1 MFFFH
6 LLSRSPEALYKDRE
20 GQHFWWGNILEP
32 WQAHP
37 ENRPVEPVPNEA
49 IYAPWRQSL
58 WSLQEPTLTWRRKV
72 PMITC
77 VSEFFRRVSD
87 SFLHINF
94 NEVNIS
100 CIHSRSFTVR
110 PWKVSETQKKP
121 DRLPTIGGVG
131 LPSLNV
137 SMSSW
142 STRSY
147 WNQRAVSLAST
158 TETWISSEQW
168 DKPWLF
174 RAHRGLKGHTSQLC
188 GDYNKPILYWSVL
201 YKDPY

>member
-110 PWKVSETQKKP
+110 PWKVSETQKKA
-121 DRLPTIGGVG
+121 G
-131 LPSLNV
+131 PSSN
-137 SMSSW
+137 
-142 STRSY
+142 
-147 WNQRAVSLAST
+147 
-158 TETWISSEQW
+158 
-168 DKPWLF
+168 
-174 RAHRGLKGHTSQLC
+174 HRGCRATKPQRVHELLIDQELLKSKGCQFGFHN
-188 GDYNKPILYWSVL
+188 GDLDLKWAMR
-201 YKDPY
+201 

>member
-1 MFFFH
+1 MSLFPICY
-6 LLSRSPEALYKDRE
+6 PEALYKDRE

-58 WSLQEPTLTWRRKV
+58 WSLQEPTWRRKV

-77 VSEFFRRVSD
+77 VSEFFRRVWD
-87 SFLHINF
+87 SFLRIQLQSDQHF
-94 NEVNIS
+94 MHTLPKF
-100 CIHSRSFTVR
+100 HSSPLKSFRNPKGSRIVFQ
-110 PWKVSETQKKP
+110 PS
-121 DRLPTIGGVG
+121 GVCFW
-131 LPSLNV
+131 LTSLNV
-137 SMSSW
+137 CMSSW

-174 RAHRGLKGHTSQLC
+174 RAYRGFKDHTSQLC
-188 GDYNKPILYWSVL
+188 GDYNYPILN
-201 YKDPY
+201 KDPY